1 LQNLSS
7 KDVMSN
13 LGAGNYFCETIDE
26 CKKLLNSDANY
37 FLKSKSVAET
47 LERYMVG
54 HPFYRELPKIS
65 GFVFM
70 NSGNTL
76 KLHIEFQSMKQAIE
90 FHRSLS

>member
-1 LQNLSS
+1 
-7 KDVMSN
+7 MSN
-13 LGAGNYFCETIDE
+13 TEVGNYFQNTIND
-26 CKKLLNSDANY
+26 CKKFLNSDANY

-47 LERYMVG
+47 LERYMAG